1 MKKDLTLKHEI
12 GYNKAMDL
20 LTEWLSKIQFDLV
33 EDNSKKVN
41 QSWEHFITH
50 NKSYQHFAK
59 TNLPKTPKG
68 NLEDLTQKRRSVRQF
83 DPNYQIDLKKLS
95 AILSNIK
102 DHSTNDFPKR
112 GFPSAGALYPSN
124 TYCIVNNSSDIAK
137 GLYFFNPKTN
147 CLELLYEKDL
157 SGEITSAIS
166 DENISMPS
174 VIFILTNSYYMPCI
188 KYGARGF
195 LYSMI
200 EVGALAQTINLSC
213 IQNDLECVW
222 LGGFADKTVKEILD
236 INEDLEI
243 EIPVLLIATGKA
255 KTKKMTK

>member
-1 MKKDLTLKHEI
+1 MKKNLTLKHKI

-33 EDNSKKVN
+33 EDNSKKAN

-50 NKSYQHFAK
+50 NKSYQRFAK
-59 TNLPKTPKG
+59 TKLPKTAKG
-68 NLEDLTQKRRSVRQF
+68 NLEDTTQQRRSVRQF
-83 DPNYQIDLKKLS
+83 DSNYQIDLKKLS

-102 DHSTNDFPKR
+102 DHSTTDFPQR

-124 TYCIVNNSSDIAK
+124 TYCIINNSSDIAK

-157 SGEITSAIS
+157 SKEITTAICDKNVS
-166 DENISMPS
+166 LPT
-174 VIFILTNSYYMPCI
+174 VIFILTNSYYKPCM

-195 LYSMI
+195 LYSLM

-213 IQNDLECVW
+213 IQNGLECVW
-222 LGGFADKTVKEILD
+222 LGGFADKAVREILD

-255 KTKKMTK
+255 KQRKQK